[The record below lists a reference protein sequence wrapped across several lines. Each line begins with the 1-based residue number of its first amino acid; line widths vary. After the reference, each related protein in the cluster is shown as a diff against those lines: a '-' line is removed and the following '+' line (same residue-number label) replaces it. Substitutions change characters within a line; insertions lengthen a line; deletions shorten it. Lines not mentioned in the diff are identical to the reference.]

1 MYMTMRWFG
10 TDDPV
15 PLEHIRQ
22 VPGVEGIVSALYDVP
37 VGEVWPVET
46 LCELK
51 ATIEQAD
58 LSLEVIESIP
68 IHDAIKLGRSDRDEK
83 IEAYC
88 QSIRNMGQVG
98 IPVLCYN
105 FMPVFDWT
113 RTNLKH
119 PFKDGSHA
127 LSFSYEDL
135 SEIDLSKGSKDLPG
149 WAKAYGPEELD
160 NLLNSYRRLSRKT
173 MWDNLAYFLQR
184 VVPVAEE
191 AGVFMGIHPDD
202 PPWSIFG
209 LPRIITDEEALARV
223 ISIVD
228 SPVNGV
234 TFCTGS
240 LGASRWNHLV
250 RIIKRVGHRI
260 NFVHM
265 RNVRVTGHHHFHEC
279 PHPSRFGSID
289 MLDVMSALVNIG
301 YTGPMRPDHG
311 RMIWGEQGRPGYGL
325 FDRALGAMYLHG
337 LHEAAASHAKRITA
351 MEAGIT
357 A

>member
-10 TDDPV
+10 ADDPV

-22 VPGVEGIVSALYDVP
+22 VPGMDGVVSALYDIP
-37 VGEVWPVET
+37 VGEVWPKDA
-46 LCELK
+46 LAELK
-51 ATIEQAD
+51 GEIEDAK

-68 IHDAIKLGRSDRDEK
+68 IHDSIKLGRPDRDEK
-83 IEAYC
+83 IDAYC
-88 QSIRNMGQVG
+88 QSVSNMGEVG
-98 IPVLCYN
+98 IPLLCYN

-127 LSFSYEDL
+127 LSFSYENL

-160 NLLNSYRRLSRKT
+160 ALLNAYRQISRAQ
-173 MWDNLAYFLQR
+173 MWDNLAYFLEK

-191 AGVFMGIHPDD
+191 AGVHLAIHPDD

-209 LPRIITDEEALARV
+209 LPRIIVDEDALAKV
-223 ISIVD
+223 TGLVD
-228 SPVNGV
+228 SPYNGL
-234 TFCTGS
+234 TLCTGS
-240 LGASRWNHLV
+240 LGASRNNHLV
-250 RIIKRVGHRI
+250 RIIKRVAPRI

-265 RNVRVTGHHHFHEC
+265 RNVKVTGHKHFHEC

-289 MLDVMSALVNIG
+289 MLDVMTALANSG
-301 YTGPMRPDHG
+301 YTGPIRPDHG

-325 FDRALGAMYLHG
+325 FDRALGAMYLQG
-337 LHEAAASHAKRITA
+337 LREAALFNAKRLNATA
-351 MEAGIT
+351 QI
-357 A
+357 